1 MKIII
6 RANSLV
12 TSVLLRKVGH
22 LTPTEQ
28 GKWPVLFRS
37 SPCSTERAVAAL
49 FRGAPMGQEAGRVA
63 LGRRVSSLRRRIR
76 CAQAHEPPP
85 LPWLR
90 SVLGADSAPFQ
101 KHGRAIPSTFLGS
114 PVAQSHKLPPL
125 PAEKIE
131 ENGQ

>member
-1 MKIII
+1 MAGGSQASAAESGVL
-6 RANSLV
+6 RH
-12 TSVLLRKVGH
+12 TS
-22 LTPTEQ
+22 
-28 GKWPVLFRS
+28 
-37 SPCSTERAVAAL
+37 
-49 FRGAPMGQEAGRVA
+49 
-63 LGRRVSSLRRRIR
+63 
-76 CAQAHEPPP
+76 PPP